1 MSLANLLFTE
11 YRRRVLGLLLL
22 NPEKHYYLREIAKET
37 GTAPG
42 TLTRELTK
50 LAEAGLLEK
59 TKIGN
64 QLHFS
69 ANKACPIFEELASIL
84 RKTTGLVEVL
94 ADALEPLA
102 EHIAVAFVFGSMASG
117 KAGAGSDIDVM
128 VISDVSFSDVVAAL
142 YPAQTTLAR
151 DINPKVYR
159 FDEWRRLMD
168 NQEAFVQDILTK
180 PKLFILGCEAN
191 LKE

>member
-1 MSLANLLFTE
+1 MSLANILFTE

-22 NPEKHYYLREIAKET
+22 NPEEHYYLREIARKT

-69 ANKACPIFEELASIL
+69 ANKACPIFEELVSIL
-84 RKTTGLVEVL
+84 RKTTGLVDVL

-128 VISDVSFSDVVAAL
+128 VIGDIGFAEVVAAL

-159 FDEWRRLMD
+159 VDEWRRLMD

-180 PKLFILGCEAN
+180 PKLFILGCEAD
-191 LKE
+191 L